1 MSNIFQTKDNH
12 FSICHIDDKFRERHG
27 ILLKIISINP
37 SSPSL
42 SIKKSEDIRLYLSS
56 LVPRPLV
63 AFYFPD
69 FVINGARDLLIIRRA
84 TRKSEKEGKVREKK
98 G

>member
-1 MSNIFQTKDNH
+1 MSNIFQIKDNH

-42 SIKKSEDIRLYLSS
+42 SVKKSEDIRLYLSS

-84 TRKSEKEGKVREKK
+84 TRKSEKEGKV
-98 G
+98 